1 MEFAYELVNY
11 KTLCF
16 LLLAF
21 LVYSYL
27 LFVYNSM
34 AMKKYDYLVVGA
46 GLFGVVVAEQLHKK
60 GYKVLV
66 VEKRNN
72 VAGNIYTEEIEGIQV
87 HKYGPH
93 IFHTSNKEVWDY
105 VNKFAKF
112 NNYINM
118 PIAYYKGK
126 YYNMPF
132 NMNTFHQV
140 FGVNTPEEARERIES
155 EIKAANIKEP
165 KNLEE
170 KAISMVGRT
179 IYEMLVKGYT
189 QKQWGRPCNELP
201 PFIIS
206 RLPVRYEYNNNY
218 FNDIYQGIPIG
229 GFTQIV
235 ENMLD
240 GIEVRL
246 NCDYLE
252 HREELDQLADQIIYT
267 GEIDRF
273 FNYKYGAL
281 EWRSLR
287 FEEEVLDQLDYQ
299 GCAVVNYTEYEIPYT
314 RIAEHKYFDPSQKSN
329 KTVITKEY
337 SKTWSVGDEA
347 YYPINDQKNG
357 ELYKKYQELAEQNQ
371 NIHFGGRLGTYSYY
385 NMDVVIE
392 KALQLVESLLNK

>member
-1 MEFAYELVNY
+1 MFFAG
-11 KTLCF
+11 
-16 LLLAF
+16 
-21 LVYSYL
+21 VY
-27 LFVYNSM
+27 VYNDF
-34 AMKKYDYLVVGA
+34 AMKQYDYLIVGS
-46 GLFGVVVAEQLHKK
+46 GLFAATCAHELFKR

-72 VAGNIYTEEIEGIQV
+72 IAGNIYTEEVEGIQV

-93 IFHTSNKEVWDY
+93 IFHTSNKVVWDY
-105 VNKFAKF
+105 LNQFAKF
-112 NNYINM
+112 NDFINM
-118 PIAYYKGK
+118 PLAFYKGK

-140 FGVNTPEEARERIES
+140 FGVNTAEEARTRIEN

-170 KAISMVGRT
+170 KAISMVGTT
-179 IYEMLVKGYT
+179 IYEMLIKGYT
-189 QKQWGRPCNELP
+189 QKQWGKPCNELP
-201 PFIIS
+201 PFIIT

-218 FNDIYQGIPIG
+218 FNDVYQGIPIG
-229 GFTQIV
+229 GFTKMIA
-235 ENMLD
+235 NMLE
-240 GIEVRL
+240 GIGVRL
-246 NCDYLE
+246 DIDYLE
-252 HREELDQLADQIIYT
+252 HKDELDQLANQIIYT
-267 GEIDRF
+267 GEIDKF
-273 FNYKYGAL
+273 FNYCYGAL

-287 FEEEVLDQLDYQ
+287 FEEEVLDQPDYQ
-299 GCAVVNYTEYEIPYT
+299 GNAVINYTEYEIPYT

-347 YYPINDQKNG
+347 YYPINDQKNS
-357 ELYKKYQELAEQNQ
+357 ELYQKYKELSLQYP

-392 KALQLVESLLNK
+392 KALELVDKLVK

>member
-1 MEFAYELVNY
+1 MYNRLAMKNYDYLIVGSGLFAATCAYELN
-11 KTLCF
+11 KR
-16 LLLAF
+16 
-21 LVYSYL
+21 
-27 LFVYNSM
+27 
-34 AMKKYDYLVVGA
+34 
-46 GLFGVVVAEQLHKK
+46 

-93 IFHTSNKEVWDY
+93 IFHTSNKMVWDY
-105 VNKFAKF
+105 VNQFAKF

-140 FGVNTPEEARERIES
+140 FGVTTPKEARACIEK
-155 EIKAANIKEP
+155 EIKEANIKEP

-218 FNDIYQGIPIG
+218 FNDVYQGIPIG

-235 ENMLD
+235 ENMLK

-246 NCDYLE
+246 GVDYLE
-252 HREELDQLADQIIYT
+252 HKDELNALADEIIYT

-273 FNYKYGAL
+273 FDYKLGAL

-287 FEEEVLDQLDYQ
+287 FEEEVLDQPDYQ
-299 GCAVVNYTEYEIPYT
+299 GTAVVNYTEYEIPYT
-314 RIAEHKYFDPSQKSN
+314 RIAEHKYFDPTQKSN

-357 ELYKKYQELAEQNQ
+357 ELYAKYKELAEQNPH
-371 NIHFGGRLGTYSYY
+371 IHFGGRLGTYSYY

-392 KALQLVESLLNK
+392 KALQLVESLVTK

>member
-1 MEFAYELVNY
+1 MGTKFLSKGLWRKLWPFVYKQIDLVYNNIVMKNYDYLIVGTGLFAATCAYELN
-11 KTLCF
+11 
-16 LLLAF
+16 
-21 LVYSYL
+21 
-27 LFVYNSM
+27 
-34 AMKKYDYLVVGA
+34 
-46 GLFGVVVAEQLHKK
+46 KK

-66 VEKRNN
+66 VEKRPN

-93 IFHTSNKEVWDY
+93 IFHTSNKMVWDY
-105 VNKFAKF
+105 VNQFAKF

-155 EIKAANIKEP
+155 EIRAANIKEP

-189 QKQWGRPCNELP
+189 QKQWGRPCDELP

-235 ENMLD
+235 EKMLD

-252 HREELDQLADQIIYT
+252 HREELDQLAEEIIYT

-273 FNYKYGAL
+273 FGYKYGAL

-287 FEEEVLDQLDYQ
+287 FEEEILDQSDYQ
-299 GCAVVNYTEYEIPYT
+299 GCAVVNYTEFEIPYT
-314 RIAEHKYFDPSQKSN
+314 RIAEHQYFEPGQKHK

-347 YYPINDQKNG
+347 YYPINDKKNG
-357 ELYKKYQELAEQNQ
+357 ELYTKYKELAEQNPK
-371 NIHFGGRLGTYSYY
+371 IHFGGRLGTYSYY

-392 KALQLVESLLNK
+392 KALQLVESLTK

>member
-1 MEFAYELVNY
+1 MYNRLPMKNYDYLIVGSGLFAATCAYELN
-11 KTLCF
+11 K
-16 LLLAF
+16 
-21 LVYSYL
+21 
-27 LFVYNSM
+27 
-34 AMKKYDYLVVGA
+34 A
-46 GLFGVVVAEQLHKK
+46 GK
-60 GYKVLV
+60 KVLV
-66 VEKRNN
+66 VEKRPN
-72 VAGNIYTEEIEGIQV
+72 VAGNIYTEEVEGIQV

-93 IFHTSNKEVWDY
+93 IFHTSNQRVWDY

-240 GIEVRL
+240 GIEVRF

-287 FEEEVLDQLDYQ
+287 FEEEVLDQPDYQ

-357 ELYKKYQELAEQNQ
+357 ELYAKYKELALQNP

>member
-1 MEFAYELVNY
+1 
-11 KTLCF
+11 
-16 LLLAF
+16 
-21 LVYSYL
+21 
-27 LFVYNSM
+27 
-34 AMKKYDYLVVGA
+34 MKQYDYLIVGS
-46 GLFGVVVAEQLHKK
+46 GLFAATCAHELFKR

-72 VAGNIYTEEIEGIQV
+72 IAGNIYTEEVEGIQV

-93 IFHTSNKEVWDY
+93 IFHTSNKVVWDY
-105 VNKFAKF
+105 LNQFAKF
-112 NNYINM
+112 NDFINM
-118 PIAYYKGK
+118 PLAFYKGK

-140 FGVNTPEEARERIES
+140 FGVNTAEEARTRIEN

-170 KAISMVGRT
+170 KAISMVGTT
-179 IYEMLVKGYT
+179 IYEMLIKGYT
-189 QKQWGRPCNELP
+189 QKQWGKPCNELP
-201 PFIIS
+201 PFIIT

-229 GFTQIV
+229 GFTKMV
-235 ENMLD
+235 ANMLE

-246 NCDYLE
+246 GVDYLE
-252 HREELDQLADQIIYT
+252 HKDELDALADQVIYT
-267 GEIDRF
+267 GEIDKYF
-273 FNYKYGAL
+273 GYCYGAL

-287 FEEEVLDQLDYQ
+287 FEEEIIDKPDYQ
-299 GCAVVNYTEYEIPYT
+299 GNAVINYTEYEIPYT
-314 RIAEHKYFDPSQKSN
+314 RIAEHQYFEPGQKHN

-347 YYPINDQKNG
+347 YYPVNNEKNSA
-357 ELYKKYQELAEQNQ
+357 LYSKYKELASKNPKV
-371 NIHFGGRLGTYSYY
+371 HFGGRLGTYSYY

-392 KALQLVESLLNK
+392 KALQLVDELIK